1 MSVTGPQDH
10 KSAPEGALFAVAAL
24 AGLSGA
30 AGVALSAVAAHKVD
44 SPALATAAMML
55 MIHAS
60 AVLALVA
67 VALRAQYSRRWLAC
81 AGLMIFAALLFS
93 GAVSYHALTG
103 NHIFPMAAPIGGST
117 LIASWLL
124 VAVLALLEVRKAK

>member
-1 MSVTGPQDH
+1 
-10 KSAPEGALFAVAAL
+10 
-24 AGLSGA
+24 
-30 AGVALSAVAAHKVD
+30 
-44 SPALATAAMML
+44 MML

-67 VALRAQYSRRWLAC
+67 AGMRTQNSRRWLAC
-81 AGLMIFAALLFS
+81 AGLMMFAALLFS

-124 VAVLALLEVRKAK
+124 VAVLALLEIFSQQ

>member
-1 MSVTGPQDH
+1 MSENIPGH
-10 KSAPEGALFAVAAL
+10 GGSAPQGALFAVAAL

-44 SPALATAAMML
+44 SPALATAAMIL

-60 AVLALVA
+60 AVLALATVA
-67 VALRAQYSRRWLAC
+67 MRAQNSRRWLAC
-81 AGLMIFAALLFS
+81 VGLMMFAALLFS
-93 GAVSYHALTG
+93 GAVSFHALTG
-103 NHIFPMAAPIGGST
+103 NYIFPMAAPIGGST

-124 VAVLALLEVRKAK
+124 VAVLALLELFSQQ